1 MSKKPSDSKAEV
13 NVGIIGHVD
22 HGKTTLVQALTG
34 EWTDRHSEEIK
45 RGISIKLGYAD
56 MTILKCPDCPPP
68 DCYSTPA
75 LSPKNKCTKCNTKL
89 EFVRKISFVDAPGHE
104 ILMATTISGVAL
116 MDAAI
121 LVIAANE
128 PCPQPQTREHYEA
141 LRMSGIENFII
152 AQNKIELISPE
163 KALEH
168 HKSIKTFIGPE
179 IAEKTHIIPISAIH
193 KANLDLLIQTIEE
206 QVPTPETSGEDP
218 FMYIARSFDVNKP
231 GARPAELKGGVVAGT
246 ISTGVVKVGDKIEIR
261 PGISMKENGN
271 LVYKPIITDII
282 GLHAGNVGDL
292 KEANSGGLI
301 GIETK
306 IDPSLTKSDGM
317 IGNVAGAPD
326 TLPPVLNK
334 ISLKIT
340 LLQRVVGSKDQLN
353 VDKIKIKEVLML
365 TAGAATTVGVV
376 ATIGKKSIIQ
386 VDLKRPVCAKKGQK
400 IAISRNIMNRW
411 RLIGFGILS

>member
-1 MSKKPSDSKAEV
+1 MSKKPSESKAEV

-22 HGKTTLVQALTG
+22 HGKTTLVQAFTG

-75 LSPKNKCTKCNTKL
+75 LSPNNKCSHCNSDL

-128 PCPQPQTREHYEA
+128 PCPQPQTREHYQA
-141 LRMSGIENFII
+141 LRISGIENFII

-163 KALEH
+163 QALEH
-168 HKSIKTFIGPE
+168 YESIKEFIGPE
-179 IAEKTHIIPISAIH
+179 LADKVPIVPISAIH
-193 KANLDLLIQTIEE
+193 KANLDYLIQIIEE
-206 QVPTPETSGEDP
+206 KVPTPKTSDENA
-218 FMYIARSFDVNKP
+218 FMYVARSFDVNKP
-231 GARPAELKGGVVAGT
+231 GYRPDELQGGVIAGT
-246 ISTGVVKVGDKIEIR
+246 ISTGTIKVGDKLEIR
-261 PGISMKENGN
+261 PGIGIKQDGN
-271 LVYKPIITDII
+271 VNYKTLITEVVA
-282 GLHAGNVGDL
+282 LHAGSVGNL
-292 KEANSGGLI
+292 TEANSGGLI

-306 IDPSLTKSDGM
+306 IDPALTKSDGM
-317 IGNVAGAPD
+317 IGNVAGVPD
-326 TLPPVLNK
+326 TLPPVLNNLT
-334 ISLKIT
+334 LKIT
-340 LLQRVVGSKDQLN
+340 LLQRVVGSKEQLD
-353 VDKIKIKEVLML
+353 VDKIKLKEVLML
-365 TAGAATTVGVV
+365 TVGSATTVGVV
-376 ATIGKKSIIQ
+376 SNIGKKSI
-386 VDLKRPVCAKKGQK
+386 VELDLKRPVCAKPGQK
-400 IAISRNIMNRW
+400 IAISRQIMNRW

>member
-1 MSKKPSDSKAEV
+1 MSKDPLTSKAEV
-13 NVGIIGHVD
+13 NIGIIGHVD

-68 DCYSTPA
+68 QCYSTPA
-75 LSPKNKCTKCNTKL
+75 LSPKNKCVCGKKL

-141 LRMSGIENFII
+141 LRISGIENFII

-163 KALEH
+163 NAMSHYE
-168 HKSIKTFIGPE
+168 SIKEFIGPE
-179 IAEKTHIIPISAIH
+179 LQDKVPIIPISAIH

-206 QVPTPETSGEDP
+206 KVPTPKKTGEDS

-231 GARPAELKGGVVAGT
+231 GVKPDELRGGVVAGT
-246 ISTGVVKVGDKIEIR
+246 ISRGKIKIGDSIEIR
-261 PGISMKENGN
+261 PGISRKDINGKTI
-271 LVYKPIITDII
+271 YKPLITEVMS
-282 GLHAGNVGDL
+282 LHAGEVGNLEEVD
-292 KEANSGGLI
+292 SGGLI
-301 GIETK
+301 GVETRL
-306 IDPSLTKSDGM
+306 DPALTKSDGM
-317 IGNVAGAPD
+317 IGNVAGTPE
-326 TLPPVLNK
+326 TLPPVRDELNLSVK
-334 ISLKIT
+334 
-340 LLQRVVGSKDQLN
+340 LLQRVVGSKEQLN
-353 VDKIKIKEVLML
+353 VEKIKQNELLML
-365 TAGAATTVGVV
+365 NVGASTTVGVV
-376 ATIGKKSIIQ
+376 STIGKKNTFK
-386 VDLKRPVCAKKGQK
+386 VDLKRPVCAAKGQK
-400 IAISRNIMNRW
+400 IAISRQILNRW
-411 RLIGFGILS
+411 RLIGYGILN